1 MIQKSF
7 QPARQ
12 GDDEQAGE
20 VKSPWLRIGFA
31 LIKNPA
37 LYQTYSLSSY
47 TIDANCNIVDMNYL
61 TRNLEV
67 RS

>member
-1 MIQKSF
+1 MNQKTF
-7 QPARQ
+7 RPARQ
-12 GDDEQAGE
+12 GDGEQVGE

-37 LYQTYSLSSY
+37 LDQTYSLSTY
-47 TIDANCNIVDMNYL
+47 TIDANCNIVGMNYL

-67 RS
+67 R